1 MGLRV
6 RRVVTG
12 HDAHGK
18 ARVMSDGV
26 MTNILV
32 KRAGYESSVVWATE
46 SVPCDNDGEPDGNTD
61 AGQTLPNGAV
71 FRVVHYE
78 PGVAPRMH
86 RTDSLDFAIVISGA
100 IDMELDDNEM
110 VHLAAGDVVV
120 QRGTIHNWI
129 NRGTET
135 CVIAFVLLGAKPVTA
150 GNHPL
155 TAIG

>member
-1 MGLRV
+1 MGLRI
-6 RRVVTG
+6 RRIVTG

-46 SVPCDNDGEPDGNTD
+46 TVPCDNDGEPDGKTD

-100 IDMELDDNEM
+100 IDMELDDDEV

-155 TAIG
+155 TAVG